1 MRDMTG
7 ETLLSVRNLSTG
19 YGAIQV
25 LWDVNLD
32 IREGEIV
39 CVVGANGAGKSTLL
53 NTLLGMVP
61 AWSGSISFAGTD
73 ITGLS
78 GPKRVAMGMGFAP
91 EGRHLFY
98 GLSVEDNL
106 LMGAYQRPNDSSV
119 REDLDYVYSVFEA
132 VSSHRNRLAGNLSG
146 GEQQMCAI
154 GCALMARPKLLV
166 IDELSLG
173 LAPVIVD
180 DLIRIISALRRERG
194 IGILL
199 VEQDVQVALDLSDR
213 GYVVESGRVTL
224 EDTSENLGCNGHVK
238 AAYLGIA

>member
-1 MRDMTG
+1 MTG
-7 ETLLSVRNLSTG
+7 EALLSVRNLTAG
-19 YGAIQV
+19 YGAIQI
-25 LWDVNLD
+25 LWDVSLD
-32 IREGEIV
+32 VFPGEIV

-53 NTLLGMVP
+53 NTVLGMVP
-61 AWSGSISFAGTD
+61 AWSGNISFAGAD
-73 ITGLS
+73 ITRLP
-78 GPKRVAMGMGFAP
+78 GPKRVAMGVGFAP

-98 GLSVEDNL
+98 GLTVEDNL
-106 LMGAYQRPNDSSV
+106 LMGAYQRPSDASV
-119 REDLDYVYSVFEA
+119 REDLDYVYSIFEA
-132 VSSHRNRLAGNLSG
+132 VSRHKDRLAGNLSG

-154 GCALMARPKLLV
+154 GRALMARPKLLV

-180 DLIRIISALRRERG
+180 DLIRILSALREERG
-194 IGILL
+194 ISILL

-238 AAYLGIA
+238 AAYLGIV